1 MAGVNRAVFAER
13 TLGPIC
19 LGVEVLYD
27 GRGQRVGEGSI
38 IVQNKQPEADV
49 LLRVGPSK
57 SLLGGVHHVQEAIF
71 IPLALIDLGNG
82 RGNGYHAVTVH

>member
-1 MAGVNRAVFAER
+1 MWDLIMVGVNRAVFAER

-19 LGVEVLYD
+19 LCVEVLND

-49 LLRVGPSK
+49 LL
-57 SLLGGVHHVQEAIF
+57 
-71 IPLALIDLGNG
+71 
-82 RGNGYHAVTVH
+82 